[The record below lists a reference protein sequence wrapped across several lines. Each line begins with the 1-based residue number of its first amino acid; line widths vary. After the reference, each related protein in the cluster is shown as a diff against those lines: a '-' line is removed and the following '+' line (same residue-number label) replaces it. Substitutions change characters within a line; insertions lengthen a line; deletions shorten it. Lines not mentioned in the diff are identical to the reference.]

1 MLQLSIET
9 VFCVSYVRERVSL
22 EPSFESD
29 SHVESFLFLAPSH
42 QQTLISLLGEV
53 DQWCAVQ
60 RLTTSSPGEKN
71 KAHVCSVCHFPQGKY
86 ACRDQFQGDNTRSP
100 SADLGRNAQ

>member
-1 MLQLSIET
+1 MLQLSTET

-22 EPSFESD
+22 EPRFESD

-42 QQTLISLLGEV
+42 QQTLISILGEV

-60 RLTTSSPGEKN
+60 RLTSSPGEKN

-86 ACRDQFQGDNTRSP
+86 AYRDQFQGDNTMSL
-100 SADLGRNAQ
+100 SVDLGRNAQ